1 MKEKEVNGKVKAWL
15 EEQGYSYKGVL
26 KGGDVPIANGK
37 RDVKLDA
44 HGVRLINDKNKIVPF
59 GENKGY
65 DRNNNTKDYQFESI
79 WIEAKGDVGMSD
91 LIEAF
96 GRVCYAVWHSRGLGI
111 VAVPEKQFEMIAEEK
126 DFFMVMAKVTVG
138 KGIIGVMNVETN
150 TVIGL

>member
-1 MKEKEVNGKVKAWL
+1 MKEKEVNEKVKEWL
-15 EEQGYSYKGVL
+15 EKQDYSYKGVL

-59 GENKGY
+59 EEGKGY
-65 DRNNNTKDYQFESI
+65 DKSNNTDDYSFESI

-96 GRVCYAVWHSRGLGI
+96 GRVCYAVWHSRGLGL
-111 VAVPEKQFEMIAEEK
+111 VAVPEKQFEMMVDEK
-126 DFFMVMAKVTVG
+126 EFFAQMAKVTVG
-138 KGIIGVMNVETN
+138 KGGVGILNVETN
-150 TVIGL
+150 TVIEL